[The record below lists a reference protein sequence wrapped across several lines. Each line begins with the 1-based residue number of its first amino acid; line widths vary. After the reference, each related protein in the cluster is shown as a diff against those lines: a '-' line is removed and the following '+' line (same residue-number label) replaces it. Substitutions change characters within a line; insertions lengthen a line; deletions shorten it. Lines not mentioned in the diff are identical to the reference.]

1 MQAAAPP
8 AVTPTSLGMRLGRHL
23 SWLGRALMLALV
35 VLAWLGVRPGTAS
48 DNESDSGAPSA
59 TGGGGG
65 GQPAIG
71 GDGELVGV
79 GTRVQTQELV
89 SEGGSGEWFA
99 GTVLALHSSGHAT
112 VVYDDG
118 EEWTGALSRIYLL
131 QVYAW

>member
-1 MQAAAPP
+1 
-8 AVTPTSLGMRLGRHL
+8 
-23 SWLGRALMLALV
+23 MLALV

-99 GTVLALHSSGHAT
+99 GTVHPVTYSHLAITPMPKVSEVGEAEWCAGTVRGLHTPH
-112 VVYDDG
+112 V
-118 EEWTGALSRIYLL
+118 L
-131 QVYAW
+131 